1 MIAIVKSDFN
11 TEITALLL
19 QGCEDQLTTLGKK
32 FKTFTCPGAVETV
45 AYSKFLI
52 DKNQFEAIIVI
63 GAIIKGDTDH
73 YEYVCQY
80 VTNGISHLSALSPIP
95 IIFGILTTQNEEL
108 ADSVAQE
115 QGYDDAVWVGENM
128 PAMHSLWDGNS
139 FTPATTEYLI
149 SIGVITP
156 IAEAEEILSELN

>member
-11 TEITALLL
+11 IEITELLL
-19 QGCEDQLTTLGKK
+19 KGCEDQLQSLSIP

-52 DKNQFEAIIVI
+52 DKNQFDSIIVI

-73 YEYVCQY
+73 YEYVCQF
-80 VTNGISHLSALSPIP
+80 VTQGISQLSAQSPIP

-108 ADSVAQE
+108 AMERAAHERMNKGKEFADT
-115 QGYDDAVWVGENM
+115 AVFMVN
-128 PAMHSLWDGNS
+128 AFRN
-139 FTPATTEYLI
+139 Y
-149 SIGVITP
+149 SI
-156 IAEAEEILSELN
+156 